1 MAKWLDPYDYKGE
14 DELTVTVTLAEYR
27 ELLQC
32 KVRNERESDGEYINR
47 LKLSIKEL
55 GGMVPVRLDSIGGE
69 PSAETDDCE
78 VA

>member
-1 MAKWLDPYDYKGE
+1 MSKWLDPYDYKGE

-47 LKLSIKEL
+47 LKLIIKEL

-69 PSAETDDCE
+69 PPAERCDCE
-78 VA
+78 VE